1 MKVSGIDIE
10 SNINNIKAQIEAD
23 KTLSPSMRTAL
34 DLLLLIVTLLCQRL
48 GLNSRNSSKPPSSDL
63 NRQKNSRANSTNKSG
78 GQKGRKGTTLPL
90 DDNPD
95 ITHKLV
101 VDSSLLPPGNYTDMG
116 EEVRQVVDIEFKRVV
131 TEYRA
136 QILVNELGQRFVAK
150 FPKDV
155 NSRIQYGN
163 GLKAHAVYLSQYQL
177 LPYDRIRE
185 YFTDQLD
192 IPLSSGSLF
201 NFINSA
207 YSKLEETK
215 ALEIIKANLIKEQV
229 LHTDETGININGKRQ
244 WLHNASSLD
253 WTYLS
258 AHEKRGHDAMDA
270 IGILPQ
276 FNGVMCH
283 DHWKPYYRYECLH
296 SLCNA
301 HHLRELTR
309 AYEQDNQ
316 AWAEEMR
323 VFLVTLNQEVDEV
336 GGVLSRERQDVLLRH
351 YQSILKAGEKESPAP
366 IPIKGKRGRPKKTK
380 SRNLLE
386 RLQNYESDVLRFM
399 TDEAVPFTNNQGEND
414 LRMAKVQQKIS
425 GCFRS
430 ANGAK
435 MFFGLR
441 SYLSSCKKQ
450 GISASTALTLLLN
463 GMLPNIF
470 TPAE

>member
-10 SNINNIKAQIEAD
+10 SSVEKIKQQIEAD
-23 KTLSPSMRTAL
+23 KTLSASMRTTL
-34 DLLLLIVTLLCQRL
+34 DLLLLIVSLLCQRL
-48 GLNSRNSSKPPSSDL
+48 GLNSSNSSKPPSSDP
-63 NRQKNSRANSTNKSG
+63 NREKSSKNNSSNNSG
-78 GQKGRKGTTLPL
+78 GQKGHKGSTLPL

-95 ITHKLV
+95 VTHELLV
-101 VDSSLLPPGNYTDMG
+101 DKTLLPKGHYKEAGYET
-116 EEVRQVVDIEFKRVV
+116 RQIVDIEFKRVV
-131 TEYRA
+131 TEYQA
-136 QILVNELGQRFVAK
+136 QILENEFGKRFVAA
-150 FPKDV
+150 FPEGV

-192 IPLSSGSLF
+192 IPLSSGSLY

-207 YSKLEETK
+207 YDKLENLNV
-215 ALEIIKANLIKEQV
+215 LEIIKANLKKEKV

-244 WLHNASSLD
+244 WLHNASSLK
-253 WTYLS
+253 WTYLA
-258 AHEKRGHDAMDA
+258 AHEKRGHDAMDY
-270 IGILPQ
+270 IGILPH

-283 DHWKPYYRYECLH
+283 DHWKPYYRYDCLH

-309 AYEQDNQ
+309 SNEQDGQ
-316 AWAEEMR
+316 VWAETIR
-323 VFLVTLNQEVDEV
+323 LFLISLNQSVLDE
-336 GGVLSRERQDVLLRH
+336 GGVISKEKQASYISH
-351 YQSILKAGEKESPAP
+351 YQSILKEGEKESPPP
-366 IPIKGKRGRPKKTK
+366 IPEKGKRGRPKKTK

-386 RLQNYESDVLRFM
+386 RLQNYEDDVLRFM
-399 TDEAVPFTNNQGEND
+399 VDKEVPFTNNQGEND

-430 ANGAK
+430 EYGAE

-450 GISASTALTLLLN
+450 GVSGSTALSLLLN